1 MENNIAEQIIMGLD
15 KILIA
20 EESYEFNIS
29 TINKEVIGKMVES
42 IKTVFSNNQT
52 QLISTR
58 EYIDLLEYKL
68 ICIEKVQQEDS
79 SWNYSIEE
87 IKEQIKELKNSLGLM

>member
-1 MENNIAEQIIMGLD
+1 MKTKAE
-15 KILIA
+15 
-20 EESYEFNIS
+20 Y
-29 TINKEVIGKMVES
+29 T
-42 IKTVFSNNQT
+42 TVFST

-79 SWNYSIEE
+79 SWNYGIEE